1 MEQYNLFYELAT
13 DFCFPITL
21 VSSNSLQSVFVRR
34 HCHVVIV
41 HSSKT
46 GSFSC
51 SVCPSFCQHMLTAF
65 TQTRNSSHK
74 NVSYR
79 CSNKNI
85 GGITGNSL
93 LFSSFS
99 SVEVLWQC
107 ILVVCWVLQHGCE
120 VGCSAGKP
128 VFLGLLCGVS
138 NYAEVERSVSSGFNP
153 D

>member
-21 VSSNSLQSVFVRR
+21 ARSNSLEPVFVRR

-99 SVEVLWQC
+99 SGSTVTVY
-107 ILVVCWVLQHGCE
+107 
-120 VGCSAGKP
+120 SS
-128 VFLGLLCGVS
+128 GLLGFAAWMWSRLFCRK
-138 NYAEVERSVSSGFNP
+138 ACISGTAVWSKQLCWGRKECFLWF
-153 D
+153 